1 MSYLAMGNVPY
12 SKWAKWYFPL
22 VVILFVVSIITVLI
36 CTQMGYGPF

>member
-1 MSYLAMGNVPY
+1 MGKVV
-12 SKWAKWYFPL
+12 FPL